1 MAFSIYIECIEFT
14 SFKKKCNCLGGFS
27 VMPQNYWTEFFLP
40 SLAVVFILI
49 YHVYFY
55 FQVKRF
61 PMQTAI
67 GITRYLRTFWVESV
81 MEQKRDILA
90 VQTLRN
96 WVMASSFL
104 ASTAILIG
112 LGILSYIFQHKSIT
126 ELPFSFDLIMANLGN
141 IDILKILL
149 LFLIFSFAFFN
160 FTLSIRYYNHVNF
173 MINVPLERDEMVT
186 VGYVTKILNLGMI
199 HYTLGMRAYYLS
211 GPFFLWLFGPIWMFL
226 GSILVLIV
234 LYKIDRTA

>member
-1 MAFSIYIECIEFT
+1 
-14 SFKKKCNCLGGFS
+14 
-27 VMPQNYWTEFFLP
+27 MPLKYWTEIFFPAL
-40 SLAVVFILI
+40 SAVLFLI
-49 YHVYFY
+49 YHLHYY
-55 FQVKRF
+55 FQVKQF

-67 GITRYLRTFWVESV
+67 GITRYLRTFWVETI

-104 ASTAILIG
+104 ASTSILIG
-112 LGILSYIFQHKSIT
+112 LGMLSYIFQHKSIT
-126 ELPFSFDLIMANLGN
+126 ELPFNFDLIMTNLANIN
-141 IDILKILL
+141 VLKILI

-160 FTLSIRYYNHVNF
+160 FALSIRYYNHVNF
-173 MINVPLERDEMVT
+173 MINVPLGRDEMVT
-186 VGYVTKILNLGMI
+186 VGYVTTTLNLGMI

-211 GPFFLWLFGPIWMFL
+211 GPFFLWLFGPVWMFL

-234 LYKIDRTA
+234 LYKIDRIA

>member
-1 MAFSIYIECIEFT
+1 
-14 SFKKKCNCLGGFS
+14 
-27 VMPQNYWTEFFLP
+27 MPQIHWTEIFFP
-40 SLAVVFILI
+40 SLAAVSILI
-49 YHVYFY
+49 YHVHYY

-61 PMQTAI
+61 PRQTAI
-67 GITRYLRTFWVESV
+67 GITRHLRTFWVEMI

-112 LGILSYIFQHKSIT
+112 LGILSYIIQHKNIA
-126 ELPFSFDLIMANLGN
+126 ELPFSFNLIMASLHN
-141 IDILKILL
+141 INILKIFL

-173 MINVPLERDEMVT
+173 MINVPLDRDELVT
-186 VGYVTKILNLGMI
+186 VGSVTRVLNLGMI

-211 GPFFLWLFGPIWMFL
+211 GPFFLWLFGPIWMLL
-226 GSILVLIV
+226 GSLSLLIV
-234 LYKIDRTA
+234 LYRIDRTA

>member
-1 MAFSIYIECIEFT
+1 MQQV
-14 SFKKKCNCLGGFS
+14 N
-27 VMPQNYWTEFFLP
+27 WTEIIFP
-40 SLAVVFILI
+40 GLAMVSILI
-49 YHVYFY
+49 YHVHYYFL
-55 FQVKRF
+55 VKHS
-61 PMQTAI
+61 PMQTAV
-67 GITRYLRTFWVESV
+67 GITRYLRTFWVETV

-104 ASTAILIG
+104 ASTSILIG
-112 LGILSYIFQHKSIT
+112 LGMLSYIFQHKSIS
-126 ELPFSFDLIMANLGN
+126 ELPFSYDLIMDSLKNF
-141 IDILKILL
+141 DILKILL
-149 LFLIFSFAFFN
+149 LFMIFSFAFFN

-173 MINVPLERDEMVT
+173 MINVPLDRDEMIT
-186 VGYVTKILNLGMI
+186 VGYVTTTLNLGMI

-226 GSILVLIV
+226 GSILLLIV

>member
-1 MAFSIYIECIEFT
+1 MQQ
-14 SFKKKCNCLGGFS
+14 
-27 VMPQNYWTEFFLP
+27 VHWTEIFFPTLTMT
-40 SLAVVFILI
+40 SILI
-49 YHVYFY
+49 YHLHYY

-67 GITRYLRTFWVESV
+67 GITRHLRMFWVETV

-104 ASTAILIG
+104 ASTAIFIG
-112 LGILSYIFQHKSIT
+112 LGMLSYIFQHRSIT
-126 ELPFSFDLIMANLGN
+126 ELPFSYDLIVASLGN
-141 IDILKILL
+141 LNILKILI
-149 LFLIFSFAFFN
+149 LFMIFSFAFFN
-160 FTLSIRYYNHVNF
+160 FALSIRYYNHVNF
-173 MINVPLERDEMVT
+173 MINVPLDRDEMVT
-186 VGYVTKILNLGMI
+186 VGYVTATLNLGMI

-234 LYKIDRTA
+234 LYKVDRVA

>member
-1 MAFSIYIECIEFT
+1 
-14 SFKKKCNCLGGFS
+14 
-27 VMPQNYWTEFFLP
+27 MPQIQWMEIMSP
-40 SLAVVFILI
+40 SLAAVLIII
-49 YHVYFY
+49 YHVHYY

-67 GITRYLRTFWVESV
+67 GITRHLRTFWVETI

-112 LGILSYIFQHKSIT
+112 LGMLSYIFQHKNIS
-126 ELPFSFDLIMANLGN
+126 ELPFSFDRIVTSMGN
-141 IDILKILL
+141 IDIMKILI
-149 LFLIFSFAFFN
+149 LFMIFAFAFFN

-173 MINVPLERDEMVT
+173 LINVPLGRDDLVT
-186 VGYVTKILNLGMI
+186 VGYVTKVLNLGMI
-199 HYTLGMRAYYLS
+199 HYTWGMRAYYLS
-211 GPFFLWLFGPIWMFL
+211 GPFFLWLFGPIWMLL
-226 GSILVLIV
+226 GSLSLLIV
-234 LYKIDRTA
+234 LYRIDRTA

>member
-1 MAFSIYIECIEFT
+1 
-14 SFKKKCNCLGGFS
+14 
-27 VMPQNYWTEFFLP
+27 MPLNYWPEIFFPAL
-40 SLAVVFILI
+40 SAILFLI
-49 YHVYFY
+49 YHIHYYFL
-55 FQVKRF
+55 VKRC

-104 ASTAILIG
+104 ASTAIIIS
-112 LGILSYIFQHKSIT
+112 LGILGYIFQHKDIS
-126 ELPFSFDLIMANLGN
+126 ELPFSFDRIVTSMEN
-141 IDILKILL
+141 IDILKILV
-149 LFLIFSFAFFN
+149 LFMIFAVAFFN

-173 MINVPLERDEMVT
+173 MINVPLDRDEMVS
-186 VGYVTKILNLGMI
+186 VGYVTTTLNLGMI
-199 HYTLGMRAYYLS
+199 HFTLGMRAYYLS
-211 GPFFLWLFGPIWMFL
+211 GPFFLWLFGPVWMFL